1 MCPDRIG
8 RAQRGFAL
16 MAALFIVVTLA
27 AIGVYLLT
35 VSTGQVAAAAQ
46 DEQAA
51 RAYQAARTGVEWA
64 AYQVLVVGSSCPA
77 PQNLALAQG
86 FSVDVT
92 CAASP
97 AETEGG
103 TQVTAYSITATGC
116 NAASCLAA
124 SNAPTYVNRQLQ
136 LTLSKCTAGC

>member
-1 MCPDRIG
+1 MCPESAVRP
-8 RAQRGFAL
+8 QKGFAL

-51 RAYQAARTGVEWA
+51 RAYQAARTGVEWG
-64 AYQVLVVGSSCPA
+64 AYQVLIVSATCPA
-77 PQNLALAQG
+77 AQNLPLPQG
-86 FSVDVT
+86 FSVDVSCT
-92 CAASP
+92 ASA

-103 TQVTAYSITATGC
+103 TQVTAYSITA
-116 NAASCLAA
+116 
-124 SNAPTYVNRQLQ
+124 
-136 LTLSKCTAGC
+136 

>member
-1 MCPDRIG
+1 
-8 RAQRGFAL
+8 

-51 RAYQAARTGVEWA
+51 RAYQAARTGVEWG
-64 AYQVLVVGSSCPA
+64 AYQVLIVSAVCPA
-77 PQNLALAQG
+77 AQNLPLPQG
-86 FSVDVT
+86 FSVDVSCT
-92 CAASP
+92 ASV

-103 TQVTAYSITATGC
+103 AQITAYSITATGC
-116 NAASCLAA
+116 NAASCLVA

-136 LTLSKCTAGC
+136 LTLSRCTSGC